1 MGQSSVAPPGARD
14 ALVAEGDRH
23 DTSQAARRS
32 PGGAVDARTEL
43 ARLLPTTCSGLAPGC
58 LPRSLFLVGVG
69 GSTRCLPMSSPQWM
83 ETVAM
88 VAAIPNGTDVWT
100 AVPASPP
107 LRMTIR
113 ACLDDRCDEL
123 PPAGLSL

>member
-1 MGQSSVAPPGARD
+1 
-14 ALVAEGDRH
+14 
-23 DTSQAARRS
+23 
-32 PGGAVDARTEL
+32 
-43 ARLLPTTCSGLAPGC
+43 
-58 LPRSLFLVGVG
+58 
-69 GSTRCLPMSSPQWM
+69 MSSPQWM

-88 VAAIPNGTDVWT
+88 AAAIPNGTDVWM